1 MHVVFVHAVRR
12 IIFTNFI
19 VEDAELPHILY
30 YTIFYLCILYIYIY
44 HLHYLSKFIQL
55 PLCYLHIISELYF
68 TSIRFGL
75 SVIDEE
81 GAGEAVELGEGEGH
95 E

>member
-1 MHVVFVHAVRR
+1 MY
-12 IIFTNFI
+12 II
-19 VEDAELPHILY
+19 
-30 YTIFYLCILYIYIY
+30 YIYIY